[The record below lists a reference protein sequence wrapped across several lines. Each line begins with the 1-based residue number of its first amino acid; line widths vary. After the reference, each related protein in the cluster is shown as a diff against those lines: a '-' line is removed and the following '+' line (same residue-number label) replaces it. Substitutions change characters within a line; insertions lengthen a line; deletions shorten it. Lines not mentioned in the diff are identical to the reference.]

1 GGSDGTESRRQRR
14 QPIRQ
19 EERGKRRH
27 RESETEAAAHPA
39 GGEREATAQR
49 VGDRGGS
56 PSGREERGKRG
67 HRESEAEAA
76 MPYGRR

>member
-1 GGSDGTESRRQRR
+1 GGRRQRQ

-39 GGEREATAQR
+39 GG
-49 VGDRGGS
+49 RGGGIA
-56 PSGREERGKRG
+56 GRIGRKKSRAIGV
-67 HRESEAEAA
+67 SEF
-76 MPYGRR
+76 PYTIAPML